1 MKKISAIILC
11 AGISERMGTDKSL
24 LDFGNLKSI
33 ELIIEKIKKIKFSQI
48 IIVAG
53 KNKKNIEKY
62 IQNENLAINTNH
74 DYRSLSIK
82 KGLEL
87 VDGENGCL
95 IWPVDYPL
103 VKKET
108 LRSLKKSYKEDS
120 IVCPVHKKRGGHPI
134 LIGAKIL
141 GSLKKIHPETPL
153 RDWTKK
159 QKRKIL
165 KTSDIWVNYEMN
177 TKEEYIAAKEILKNQ
192 FKFS

>member
-1 MKKISAIILC
+1 VKRISAIILC
-11 AGISERMGTDKSL
+11 AGISERMGVDKSL

-33 ELIIEKIKKIKFSQI
+33 EIIIKKIKKIKLSQI
-48 IIVAG
+48 VIVAG

-62 IQNENLAINTNH
+62 IKNEKLAINTNH
-74 DYRSLSIK
+74 ELRSLSIK
-82 KGLEL
+82 KGLEM
-87 VDGENGCL
+87 VDEGNGCL

-108 LRSLKKSYKEDS
+108 LMSLKESYKEDS
-120 IVCPVHKKRGGHPI
+120 VICPAHKERGGHPI
-134 LIGAKIL
+134 LIGGKIL
-141 GSLKKIHPETPL
+141 GSLKKIKPETPL

-177 TKEEYIAAKEILKNQ
+177 TKEEYIIAKRVSKNQ